1 MEQDLTGLGRIIR
14 ILDEE
19 YTELQS
25 AGLYREAEKVYKR
38 KQVYIDMR
46 NQGKTDERQ
55 RQQRSVFETA
65 AED

>member
-1 MEQDLTGLGRIIR
+1 MEQDLAGLGRIIR

-38 KQVYIDMR
+38 KQVYVDMR
-46 NQGKTDERQ
+46 NQGKTDDRQ
-55 RQQRSVFETA
+55 RQHSVFETA
-65 AED
+65 AEN

>member
-1 MEQDLTGLGRIIR
+1 MEQDLAGLGRLIR

-38 KQVYIDMR
+38 KQAYVDMK
-46 NQGKTDERQ
+46 NQGTIDERQ
-55 RQQRSVFETA
+55 RQHSVSKTA
-65 AED
+65 TEN

>member
-1 MEQDLTGLGRIIR
+1 MEQDLAGLGRLIR

-38 KQVYIDMR
+38 KQAYVDMK
-46 NQGKTDERQ
+46 NQGMIDERQ
-55 RQQRSVFETA
+55 RQHSVSKTA
-65 AED
+65 TEN